1 MSKMGPIIGFFFKDR
16 FHTQGWSIFPSRM
29 SFAEVGFI
37 LFCIY
42 EIVRLALWLKS

>member
-16 FHTQGWSIFPSRM
+16 FNLRGWEIFPPRM
-29 SFAEVGFI
+29 SLAEVGFV
-37 LFCIY
+37 LLSVY